1 MKILIVGGVAG
12 GASAAARAR
21 RLSESAQIILF
32 ERGPDI
38 SFANCGMP
46 YYIGGEIVHR
56 EKLLVMTPQRLQQR
70 YRIHTR
76 THSQV
81 ERIDRETRTV
91 VVRELH
97 SGHTYIESYD
107 KLILA
112 TGAAPLKPPLEGLDL
127 PGIFTLRHLD
137 DMDRIRAATD
147 ECCKDVVVV
156 GAGFIGLELAE
167 NLIRRGAKT
176 TILDLNDQVLPPL
189 DREMTTPIRRELE
202 HHGVR
207 VLLGDSVTGFKQV
220 DGRLSV
226 HLKSGGVLASDFV
239 VLGIGVKPENQ
250 LAVAAGLEVGPRGG
264 VRVNAQLQ
272 TSDPNIY
279 AVGDVVET
287 RDFVTGEAAQ
297 VPLAGPANRQ
307 GRLAADHIFG
317 RDVAYRGTQAT
328 AILRVFDLTAA
339 CTGWSEKQ
347 LLRQQRSYRKV
358 YIHPAQHASYF
369 PGAQSMTLKLLFDPA
384 DGRLLGAQGVGG
396 EGVDKRIDVLAMAI
410 QGRMTVYDLEQAEL
424 AYAPQYGSAK
434 DPINMLGFVASE
446 LLREEHRQITVEQ
459 LAAADPRP
467 MLVDVRTPTEFAAG
481 HLPDAVNIPIDEL
494 RDRLHELSPAEPVV
508 TYCQVGQRGYLAQRI
523 LKQRG
528 YDARNLS
535 GGFKTYDLMELP
547 VVHSLQ

>member
-32 ERGPDI
+32 ERGSDI

-46 YYIGGEIVHR
+46 YYIGGEIVNR

-127 PGIFTLRHLD
+127 PGIFTLRHLE

-167 NLIRRGAKT
+167 NLVRRGAKT

-202 HHGVR
+202 HHGVK
-207 VLLGDSVTGFKQV
+207 VLLGDSVTGFQQV

-226 HLKSGGVLASDFV
+226 HLKSGGVLACDFV

-287 RDFVTGEAAQ
+287 RDFVTGEPAQ

-317 RDVAYRGTQAT
+317 RDVAYRGTQGT

-347 LLRQQRSYRKV
+347 LQRRQRSYRKV

-369 PGAQSMTLKLLFDPA
+369 PGAQAMTLKLLFDPA

-434 DPINMLGFVASE
+434 DPVNMLGFVASE

-467 MLVDVRTPTEFAAG
+467 TLVDVRTPTEFAAG
-481 HLPDAVNIPIDEL
+481 HLPDAVNIPVDEL

-523 LKQRG
+523 LKHRG

-547 VVHSLQ
+547 IVR